1 MRKKRGWVVGYG
13 LLVMRKCSAAGLPCS
28 RGGDFSRRAQ
38 RPGAWNPNG
47 IPSPSPGLRRHA
59 ATPGRPPHPTRP
71 TPTGMCSTA
80 ASSRESA
87 VGKMA
92 THPDTTPLGLMQLA
106 VFLPQGSPSFLGATL
121 GSGTQPRCGWG
132 SRAATVWNGRPARWF
147 RSPAGRRWHTWPS
160 GRMTNER
167 MTNGQRAPPPSAR
180 GAAPLQKAGR
190 EALC

>member
-47 IPSPSPGLRRHA
+47 IQSHSPGLWRHA

-121 GSGTQPRCGWG
+121 GSGTQPRCGW
-132 SRAATVWNGRPARWF
+132 A
-147 RSPAGRRWHTWPS
+147 
-160 GRMTNER
+160 
-167 MTNGQRAPPPSAR
+167 SAR
-180 GAAPLQKAGR
+180 GAAPLQNAGFAR
-190 EALC
+190 KPEWTVWTVWTVWTDRQMPSGAKLSCV